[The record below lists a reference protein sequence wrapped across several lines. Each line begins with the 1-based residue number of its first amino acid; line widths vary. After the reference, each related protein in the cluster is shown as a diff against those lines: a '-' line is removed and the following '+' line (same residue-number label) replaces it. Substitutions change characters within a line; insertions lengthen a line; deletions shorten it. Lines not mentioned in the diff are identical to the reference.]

1 MATITDNGLLKGAR
15 GTFGKQFVFRQ
26 RNGKTVICKMPRPYE
41 KPATDKQ
48 LANRERFSRANE
60 FAKAAIADPVK
71 KKYYQAMAKPG
82 QSAYNVA
89 FREAFHGPE
98 ITAVTVKGETVTIR
112 VKDSYIVAVVKI
124 EVAGGTRLATLSKNR
139 RDWEYNL
146 QSNEKDKVVKVL
158 AYDRAGYVSTKDI
171 LG

>member
-1 MATITDNGLLKGAR
+1 
-15 GTFGKQFVFRQ
+15 
-26 RNGKTVICKMPRPYE
+26 MPKPYE

-48 LANRERFSRANE
+48 LANRERFSKANE

-71 KKYYQAMAKPG
+71 KQYYQAMAKPG

-98 ITAVTVKGETVTIR
+98 ITDVTVKGDTITIR
-112 VKDSYIVAVVKI
+112 VKDSYIVDVVKI

-146 QSNEKDKVVKVL
+146 QSHEKDKVLKVL
-158 AYDRAGYVSTKDI
+158 AYDRAGYVSTRDI